1 MMRMLA
7 LAMLIGLGTLG
18 SAAAQTYPTR
28 PVRIVAPFPAGG
40 LADVLARAVAEPLTK
55 SLGQPFVIEN
65 RTGAGG
71 NVGAEIVANAPP
83 DGYTLMMSSAG
94 ILSINQFLYTTM
106 PFDANTAFAPITL
119 VADMPM
125 LLVVHPKVPA
135 TSAKDL
141 VALARAK
148 PGGLNFGSAGNGTTG
163 HLALELFTSMTGIK
177 MTHIPYRGAAP
188 SVTDLLAGQI
198 DGLFDNPPTV
208 LPHIHSGTIKVL
220 GVASKTRVDFLPDVP
235 TIDASGVPG
244 YEASSWFGLVAP
256 ARTPDDII
264 AKLNTIAA
272 EGLRQPQTQARFKD
286 LGARLVGDTP
296 AEFDRY
302 IRAERV
308 KWEKIVKS
316 AGIRLE

>member
-1 MMRMLA
+1 MIRALA
-7 LAMLIGLGTLG
+7 LATFVIVGMLG
-18 SAAAQTYPTR
+18 SAAAQTYPNR

-71 NVGAEIVANAPP
+71 NVGAEIVANAAP

-94 ILSINQFLYTTM
+94 ILSINQFLYATM
-106 PFDANTAFAPITL
+106 PFDANTAFAPISL

-125 LLVVHPKVPA
+125 LLVVHPKTGV
-135 TSAKDL
+135 TTVKDFL
-141 VALARAK
+141 ALARSK

-163 HLALELFTSMTGIK
+163 HLGLELFTSMTGLKI
-177 MTHIPYRGAAP
+177 THIPYRGAAP
-188 SVTDLLAGQI
+188 SVTDLLAGQL

-208 LPHIHSGTIKVL
+208 LPHIQSGAIRAL
-220 GVASKTRVDFLPDVP
+220 GVASKNRVDFLPDVP
-235 TIDASGVPG
+235 TIDAAGVPS

-256 ARTPDDII
+256 ARTPTDII
-264 AKLNTIAA
+264 TKISTVAA
-272 EGLRQPQTQARFKD
+272 DGLHQPQAQARFKD

-302 IRAERV
+302 IRAERT